1 MSDDKGS
8 AGDSGDNGGES
19 TEFRVLRAVKQ
30 TLTGVV
36 RDTAVPPGMKHP
48 LSDATIE
55 NVRQCLMLISA
66 REQELL
72 AEAGESADMRP
83 HFIDEPQTTTVVSI
97 DKIGRKNKKK
107 D

>member
-1 MSDDKGS
+1 MSDDKG
-8 AGDSGDNGGES
+8 AASGSDNDN
-19 TEFRVLRAVKQ
+19 TEFRILRAMKQ

-55 NVRQCLMLISA
+55 DVRQCLMLISA

-72 AEAGESADMRP
+72 AQAGDSADLRP
-83 HFIDEPQTTTVVSI
+83 RFIDEPQTTTVVSI
-97 DKIGRKNKKK
+97 DKIGRNRKK